1 MNKRRRRLIT
11 VALFIVCGLVGA
23 RIWWVNATR
32 FEIPEEKFSM
42 NQEVKLNGAFLDY
55 VEEDTNDYSLT
66 VKSAQI
72 MSANEYLKR
81 YARDG
86 VKSVEGGDV
95 PNTRLV
101 LEVEF
106 KNSGKKDGGN
116 FNLVSAWVIGK
127 PNKNTFYRTDTELWE
142 HRETK
147 MAGTIY
153 AGVGIRGGTTYTT
166 YLPFYMLDDTPE
178 FFNPN
183 SEMDSEFATINEKE
197 FYYLVATKPQRMTID
212 IHV

>member
-1 MNKRRRRLIT
+1 
-11 VALFIVCGLVGA
+11 
-23 RIWWVNATR
+23 
-32 FEIPEEKFSM
+32 M
-42 NQEVKLNGAFLDY
+42 NQEVKLNGAFLDSF
-55 VEEDTNDYSLT
+55 EEDMGDYSLT

-81 YARDG
+81 YSRDD
-86 VKSVEGGDV
+86 VTSVEGGDV

-106 KNSGKKDGGN
+106 KNSGKRDGGN

-127 PNKNTFYRTDTELWE
+127 PNKNTFYRTDTDLWE

-147 MAGTIY
+147 MAGAMY
-153 AGVGIRGGTTYTT
+153 MGVGVKSGTSYTT
-166 YLPFYMLDDTPE
+166 YLPFYMLGLPKFFEPE
-178 FFNPN
+178 TAENKY
-183 SEMDSEFATINEKE
+183 ATVGEKE